1 MDPHSHNDKNGLEL
15 NRDCLLHKEPHP
27 SSLSQVFLALHT
39 IQVHFLGAGGI
50 SMGDLTSRQK
60 YDEFQIQ
67 SMELLLGNHELNS
80 LPSSVLV
87 YLKPEH
93 PCRFHTIEK

>member
-15 NRDCLLHKEPHP
+15 NCDCLLQKEPHP

-50 SMGDLTSRQK
+50 SVGDVTYRQK
-60 YDEFQIQ
+60 YDEFQSQ
-67 SMELLLGNHELNS
+67 PTELLLGNHD
-80 LPSSVLV
+80 
-87 YLKPEH
+87 
-93 PCRFHTIEK
+93 